1 MGLAA
6 HVLDLYNQ
14 CSCGYGLKKLYSFG
28 VLSDVHVNSAV
39 SGQRFKNAIKHY
51 ADELDAEFVC
61 ISGDMTLHGTP
72 EQFDEYIKLVT
83 AAKKQCNN
91 TIEVHDTTGNHDV
104 QQAQASLEFLQE
116 YANGTA
122 PYDTRELY
130 YSFTFG
136 NDVFIMFGMVGWP
149 GKTGE
154 LYSDASMTW
163 LEQTLEANK
172 DKRCFLFFHP
182 PCFTTTVNSDG
193 SATVTDAGSGA
204 VVGYPPT
211 TGTYIQK
218 YPYSAAR
225 FKAAIKDRPNL
236 VWLHGHTH
244 LTLEWLEVDESIIHD
259 EIFGCHSIH
268 VPSLYCG
275 RHLNAAQTGWT
286 SNYGEGYGYLV
297 DVYENS
303 IVLRGIDFV
312 TNEFIPI
319 AVIHIDMP
327 QS

>member
-1 MGLAA
+1 
-6 HVLDLYNQ
+6 
-14 CSCGYGLKKLYSFG
+14 
-28 VLSDVHVNSAV
+28 
-39 SGQRFKNAIKHY
+39 
-51 ADELDAEFVC
+51 
-61 ISGDMTLHGTP
+61 
-72 EQFDEYIKLVT
+72 
-83 AAKKQCNN
+83 
-91 TIEVHDTTGNHDV
+91 
-104 QQAQASLEFLQE
+104 
-116 YANGTA
+116 
-122 PYDTRELY
+122 LY

-218 YPYSAAR
+218 YPDSAAR
-225 FKAAIKDRPNL
+225 FKAAIKNRPNL
-236 VWLHGHTH
+236 IWLHGHTH
-244 LTLEWLEVDESIIHD
+244 ITLEWLEVDESIIHD
-259 EIFGCHSIH
+259 EIFGCHSVH
-268 VPSLYCG
+268 VPALYCG
-275 RHLNAAQTGWT
+275 RHLNATQTGWIT
-286 SNYGEGYGYLV
+286 NDGEGYGYLV

-312 TNEFIPI
+312 TNEFIPM